1 MLTFILALKAV
12 LEMAALALL
21 GRTVLGLLVGSRREH
36 NLAYQLLDAAA
47 RPAVWLARRL
57 APGFVLDRH
66 LPLVAFLLLG
76 FAWLA
81 VTAWKVSHCRAIGVA
96 TCL

>member
-1 MLTFILALKAV
+1 MLTLILALKTV
-12 LEMAALALL
+12 LEIAAMALL
-21 GRTVLGLLVGSRREH
+21 GRTLLGLLAGARREH

-57 APGFVLDRH
+57 TPGFVLERH

-81 VTAWKVSHCRAIGVA
+81 VTVWKVSHCQAIGVA
-96 TCL
+96 ACL

>member
-12 LEMAALALL
+12 LEIAALALV
-21 GRTVLGLLVGSRREH
+21 GRGMLGLLIGPRRDN

-57 APGFVLDRH
+57 TPRLVLERH
-66 LPLVAFLLLG
+66 VPLVALLLLG
-76 FAWLA
+76 FAWIA
-81 VTAWKVSHCRAIGVA
+81 VTAWKLSYCQSIGVA
-96 TCL
+96 ACL